1 MTLGPLSV
9 LWEKLRWQ
17 QPSGCLPVQCLFPQ
31 HRYGSSDGG
40 LTPQGPAPLV
50 RGRDNCEPG
59 LYWDTAWPSIS
70 SNRSSGPGKQRQRCV
85 STCRLL
91 CTRTGRNHFDWEL
104 AKDKFLALLLEAWW
118 PWWGPPCAFPDQ
130 CGNVCGQPTAAEKFL
145 SKLKPEQQTWHNGA
159 DELQPLFP
167 FCFVFKKSHDRFSQR
182 SRCWLTWT

>member
-85 STCRLL
+85 FTCRLL

-118 PWWGPPCAFPDQ
+118 PWWGPPCAFQTSVEMSVVSLQLQKNFCQNWNQSSRRDTM
-130 CGNVCGQPTAAEKFL
+130 GQMSCNHFFL
-145 SKLKPEQQTWHNGA
+145 SVLFLKKAMTGFLREAGA
-159 DELQPLFP
+159 G
-167 FCFVFKKSHDRFSQR
+167 
-182 SRCWLTWT
+182 